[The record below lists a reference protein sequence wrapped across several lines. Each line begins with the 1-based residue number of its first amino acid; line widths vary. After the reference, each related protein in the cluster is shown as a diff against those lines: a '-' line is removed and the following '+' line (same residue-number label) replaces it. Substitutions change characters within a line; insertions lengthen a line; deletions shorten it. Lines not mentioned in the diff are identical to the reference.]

1 MDTQNINMNRFPFP
15 LVILLFIC
23 THISSCQHNAEKET
37 GIVLVENGNK
47 KYFGAIG
54 SDSVYA
60 YTIKNNSGLKAVI
73 TNYGATLVEL
83 WTPDRTGKSGDV
95 ILGFDSLS
103 GYLQKNNPYFGA
115 IVGRYANRIGH
126 ASFVIDGKSYSIS
139 ANENGNTLHGGLKGF
154 DKVIWTVDLVNDS
167 SLVLSYIS
175 RDGEEGFPGNLNV
188 KVEYKV
194 SAKHNNSLFIR
205 YTALAD
211 KKTPIN
217 LTNHAYF
224 NLSAGKDST
233 ILNEELAIYSSKYT
247 VVNESLIPTGEIAD
261 VKDGPMDFQNHKRI
275 GIDIGKLK
283 SGYDH
288 NYIIDNKSDSGLVGA
303 ASLYDPGSGRFMNV
317 VTTQPGIQFYTG
329 NFLNGTLTGR
339 DGKKIVRNGALCL
352 ETQHY
357 PDSPNQPGFP
367 NTILEPG
374 QTYNELTVYQFSTKP

>member
-1 MDTQNINMNRFPFP
+1 MYRFPFN
-15 LVILLFIC
+15 LLIALLIC
-23 THISSCQHNAEKET
+23 VQISSCQHSYEKEK
-37 GIVLVENGNK
+37 GIVLSESGDK
-47 KYFGAIG
+47 KYFGTIG

-60 YTIKNNSGLKAVI
+60 YTIKNNKGLKAVI

-83 WTPDRTGKSGDV
+83 WTPDRSGNSGNV
-95 ILGFDSLS
+95 ILGYDSLS

-126 ASFVIDGKSYSIS
+126 ASFKIDGKSYSIS

-167 SLVLSYIS
+167 SLVLSYTS
-175 RDGEEGFPGNLNV
+175 RDGEEGFPGNLIV
-188 KVEYKV
+188 KVEYGTSV
-194 SAKHNNSLFIR
+194 RYCNALFIH
-205 YTALAD
+205 YTALTD
-211 KKTPIN
+211 KKTPVN

-233 ILNEELAIYSSKYT
+233 ILNEELAIYSSKFT
-247 VVNESLIPTGEIAD
+247 AVDESLIPTGEISE
-261 VKDGPMDFQNHKRI
+261 VKNGPMDFQKHKKI
-275 GIDIGKLK
+275 GRDIAKLK

-288 NYIIDNKSDSGLVGA
+288 NYIVDRKLDSGLVGI
-303 ASLYDPGSGRFMNV
+303 ASLYDPGSGRFMKV

-329 NFLNGTLTGR
+329 NFLDGTLTGSN
-339 DGKKIVRNGALCL
+339 GKKIVKYGALCL

-374 QTYNELTVYQFSTKP
+374 QTYDELTVYQFSTKP

>member
-1 MDTQNINMNRFPFP
+1 MNRFSFR
-15 LVILLFIC
+15 LVILLFVC
-23 THISSCQHNAEKET
+23 TQISSCQHTAEKET
-37 GIVLVENGNK
+37 GIVLVENGNR
-47 KYFGAIG
+47 KYFGSIG

-73 TNYGATLVEL
+73 TNYGATLVQL
-83 WTPDRTGKSGDV
+83 WAPDRTGKSGDV

-126 ASFVIDGKSYSIS
+126 ASFTIDGKSYSIS

-154 DKVIWTVDLVNDS
+154 DKVIWTIDLVNDS
-167 SLVLSYIS
+167 SLVLSYTS
-175 RDGEEGFPGNLNV
+175 HDGEEGFPGTLNV

-194 SAKHNNSLFIR
+194 SAKHKNSLLIG

-261 VKDGPMDFQNHKRI
+261 VKDGPMDFQNHKKI
-275 GIDIGKLK
+275 GTDIGKLK

-288 NYIIDNKSDSGLVGA
+288 NYIIDKISDSGLIGA
-303 ASLYDPGSGRFMNV
+303 ASLYDPGSGRVMNV

-329 NFLNGTLTGR
+329 NFLDGTLTGR
-339 DGKKIVRNGALCL
+339 DGKKIVRYGALCL

-367 NTILEPG
+367 NTILAPG
-374 QTYNELTVYQFSTKP
+374 QTYNELTVYQFSKKP